1 MDLLKNKFKNIDIN
15 KSEYLLRN
23 IKKDISNLKDH
34 LDLNYKCDHDDL
46 FIEIIDDFDVDDC
59 LLNQIFKGLKAIRFI
74 QKSTKYDKIT
84 INKIFECNLLFCDLL
99 NDHRLKYNDHEK
111 LSLISQIKSNYKDND
126 KALKIVNKV
135 EIDVLKIQKDITKL
149 FNLIYININEDIHNM
164 IKKQ

>member
-46 FIEIIDDFDVDDC
+46 FIEIIDDFDVDDF

-74 QKSTKYDKIT
+74 QKSTKYDKI
-84 INKIFECNLLFCDLL
+84 IFNFT
-99 NDHRLKYNDHEK
+99 N
-111 LSLISQIKSNYKDND
+111 QI
-126 KALKIVNKV
+126 
-135 EIDVLKIQKDITKL
+135 
-149 FNLIYININEDIHNM
+149 
-164 IKKQ
+164 